1 MSVWDWVETG
11 LANNHVEL
19 PAMTGSFGVTIG
31 DAVSGFFGARHTHI
45 FGPDIKLVADPEDML
60 MGKLEHFLPGVAQL
74 LAGVGGNVT
83 FCYGTNLTATYVG
96 PKMEIRRAPTIS
108 KTTDYVLPR
117 VKASGPVTSAGVP
130 PVDPVDEAMLAA
142 VAALSVL
149 VICVPAALEL
159 AIRFKYPAYGSKPT
173 TDEQK
178 ETIEG
183 YGNSP
188 GVLKLCA
195 YMVTSRLMAL
205 LKMLED
211 KGSWAQFAEQW
222 IKEAEYLGVRL
233 GVAALACIPLY
244 GWYALLVMKESGSLK
259 NALES
264 TTKALEED

>member
-1 MSVWDWVETG
+1 MSVWDWVEGG
-11 LANNHVEL
+11 LIDHDKSI
-19 PAMTGSFGVTIG
+19 PAMGGSFGVTIG
-31 DAVSGFFGARHTHI
+31 DALAGFFGARHTHI

-96 PKMEIRRAPTIS
+96 PKMEIRRAPAIS
-108 KTTDYVLPR
+108 KTTDYQLPR
-117 VKASGPVTSAGVP
+117 IKADGPASADGVP
-130 PVDPVDEAMLAA
+130 PLDPIDPELLAA

-159 AIRFKYPAYGSKPT
+159 AMRFKYPAFGSKAAS
-173 TDEQK
+173 DH

-183 YGNSP
+183 YGKSP
-188 GVLKLCA
+188 DILKYCS
-195 YMVTSRLMAL
+195 YMITSRLMAL

-222 IKEAEYLGVRL
+222 VKEAEYVGLRL
-233 GVAALACIPLY
+233 AVVALLAIPIYGTWGILAWNADQSLDRALASTTAAL
-244 GWYALLVMKESGSLK
+244 S
-259 NALES
+259 
-264 TTKALEED
+264 ED